1 MRIILVLLAMLL
13 LGPSFARAD
22 DQLHLFAAGSL
33 TDAMTEMLAAS
44 GIPAARVAPPVFG
57 PSGTL
62 RERIEK
68 GAPADILASAD
79 MRQPRQLAD
88 ERGHRPVVVFTR
100 NRMCLLARKA
110 LGVTPANMLD
120 RMLDPQLRLVT
131 STPHADPGGDY
142 AWAVF
147 ARAEALHPGARAALE
162 AKALTLVGGPTS
174 KPLVAGRGQVAG
186 VFLAN
191 KGDLMLGYCS
201 SAAAVLRDV
210 PGLASVPLPPE
221 LTVGPAYGMV
231 VLTDHALAARF
242 AIFVM
247 SEQGQAILAR
257 NGFVPVAVPD
267 EVQQLPQG
275 DIR

>member
-22 DQLHLFAAGSL
+22 DKLHLFAAGSL
-33 TDAMTEMLAAS
+33 TDAMTAMLAAS

-79 MRQPRQLAD
+79 MQQPRRLAD

-100 NRMCLLARKA
+100 NRMCLLAREA
-110 LGVTPANMLD
+110 LGVSLANMLD
-120 RMLDPQLRLVT
+120 RMLDPKLRLVT

-147 ARAEALHPGARAALE
+147 ARAAALHPGAKAALE

-174 KPLVAGRGQVAG
+174 KPLVAGHGQVAG
-186 VFLAN
+186 VFLAD

-221 LTVGPAYGMV
+221 LTVGPADGMV
-231 VLTDHALAARF
+231 VLTDHSLAARF

-257 NGFVPVAVPD
+257 NGFVPVAVPG
-267 EVQQLPQG
+267 EVQQVPQG
-275 DIR
+275 GIR